1 MTTLK
6 IRELKRAARQLLLGN
21 YTILALVTFLLACSN
36 FFLSSVSLLAVPPI
50 GGWIGRVLD
59 FAALLI
65 TNMVYTLLLA
75 GMYYIYYRITEQEAV
90 VRFSDLLFAF
100 RNHPE
105 PVAAFS
111 VLSLVVEYGVLNL
124 LPLSYM
130 QFGRSLPFV
139 AVSIVLLLVLL
150 WYILTFSA
158 VFFFYAADPSAFPAG
173 LSAAE
178 YGTYERLPCKIFLFA
193 SKLHRRLFSRS
204 ALVWHRTRTRDAIY
218 GNDTASVL
226 SYTLG
231 RYTIRNLQVSGS

>member
-21 YTILALVTFLLACSN
+21 YTILTLVTFLLACSN

-75 GMYYIYYRITEQEAV
+75 GMYYIYYRITEQEPI
-90 VRFSDLLFAF
+90 RFSDLLFAF

-105 PVAAFS
+105 PIAAFS
-111 VLSLVVEYGVLNL
+111 VLSLIVEYSVLNL

-150 WYILTFSA
+150 WYFLTFSA
-158 VFFFYAADPSAFPAG
+158 VFFFYAADPWHSLQDYLRQSMALMKGCRVKFFFLLLSFIGVFLLG
-173 LSAAE
+173 LLSFGIGLVLVMP
-178 YGTYERLPCKIFLFA
+178 YMVMTQLLFFRA
-193 SKLHRRLFSRS
+193 R
-204 ALVWHRTRTRDAIY
+204 W
-218 GNDTASVL
+218 GDTDL
-226 SYTLG
+226 
-231 RYTIRNLQVSGS
+231 

>member
-6 IRELKRAARQLLLGN
+6 IRELKRTARQLLLGN

-75 GMYYIYYRITEQEAV
+75 GMYYIYYRITEQEP

-130 QFGRSLPFV
+130 QFGRSLPVV
-139 AVSIVLLLVLL
+139 AVSIVLPPRPALVYPDVLRRLLFLRGR
-150 WYILTFSA
+150 SM
-158 VFFFYAADPSAFPAG
+158 AFPAG

-178 YGTYERLPCKIFLFA
+178 YGTYERLPCKIFLFC
-193 SKLHRRLFSRS
+193 F
-204 ALVWHRTRTRDAIY
+204 
-218 GNDTASVL
+218 
-226 SYTLG
+226 
-231 RYTIRNLQVSGS
+231 

>member
-6 IRELKRAARQLLLGN
+6 IRELKRTARQLLLGN

-36 FFLSSVSLLAVPPI
+36 FLLSSVSLLAVPPI

-75 GMYYIYYRITEQEAV
+75 GMYYIYYRITEQEP

-130 QFGRSLPFV
+130 
-139 AVSIVLLLVLL
+139 
-150 WYILTFSA
+150 
-158 VFFFYAADPSAFPAG
+158 
-173 LSAAE
+173 
-178 YGTYERLPCKIFLFA
+178 
-193 SKLHRRLFSRS
+193 
-204 ALVWHRTRTRDAIY
+204 
-218 GNDTASVL
+218 
-226 SYTLG
+226 
-231 RYTIRNLQVSGS
+231 